1 MEDRRQGGLY
11 KDDPWSLVD
20 RLSLLGK
27 APLGG
32 LPRTGLGQ
40 CARYQYFAVGTQYQ
54 CDPWSPGSQSH
65 AEKRSRPLC
74 FLFRSSRERT
84 RRDGSVAFWKLP
96 LRQLGCFRVIS
107 VARSLW
113 NNEGCQSCRRAL
125 ALRSTET
132 AASRR
137 RKAATTQHHQ
147 HPCPNPCHHAGSD
160 CLIRVMPPP
169 RNSAPN
175 CVVLRIIPD
184 VPFRA

>member
-11 KDDPWSLVD
+11 KGDPWSLVGP
-20 RLSLLGK
+20 LSLLGK

-32 LPRTGLGQ
+32 PRTGLGQ
-40 CARYQYFAVGTQYQ
+40 CARYQYFAVGTQYR
-54 CDPWSPGSQSH
+54 CDPAGDRKVTP
-65 AEKRSRPLC
+65 KRGPAPLR
-74 FLFRSSRERT
+74 FLFRSSREDPT
-84 RRDGSVAFWKLP
+84 RRVGGFLEAPFASAWLFP
-96 LRQLGCFRVIS
+96 GNIS
-107 VARSLW
+107 TSSSLW
-113 NNEGCQSCRRAL
+113 NNEGCQSCRQAL

-137 RKAATTQHHQ
+137 RKAATQHQ
-147 HPCPNPCHHAGSD
+147 HPCPNPCHRTGSD